1 MNNDGMTNHGD
12 IWLDYHGDS
21 TSKHMGFILDLL
33 GIYGNIKKMGN
44 KWGYKP
50 TKICMPTSHG
60 TFDGENADNS
70 FVQLG

>member
-1 MNNDGMTNHGD
+1 MVRIIMV
-12 IWLDYHGDS
+12 IQPA
-21 TSKHMGFILDLL
+21 KMVGFILDLL
-33 GIYGNIKKMGN
+33 GIYWNITNMGR

-50 TKICMPTSHG
+50 TKISMPTSHG